1 MPFPWFAWP
10 GTVMTASPVN
20 IPRRGEWL
28 LWTSGFC
35 FISNPCRSITNK
47 LWCYWTKTLL
57 TVSFVLDPFFFLLW
71 QQSCFVSTDLG
82 EVVKDRAERDAVRHF
97 QTYSYSNPFHFFFF
111 HSFFFFFSAICR
123 SGCTIL
129 VGLVVTLT
137 LSSHY
142 MPFSRGCRCW
152 VCLWVPFF
160 ETWDIGEVTAQTY
173 RNSGQ
178 QEQPQQEHWVQLVP
192 VDFFYFH

>member
-1 MPFPWFAWP
+1 MSVILNLEMPFPWFAWP

-28 LWTSGFC
+28 LCTSGFC
-35 FISNPCRSITNK
+35 FIRNPCRSITNK

-111 HSFFFFFSAICR
+111 HSFFFFLLSNMQEWLHNFSGT
-123 SGCTIL
+123 GCYSDTQ
-129 VGLVVTLT
+129 LT
-137 LSSHY
+137 LHA
-142 MPFSRGCRCW
+142 
-152 VCLWVPFF
+152 
-160 ETWDIGEVTAQTY
+160 I
-173 RNSGQ
+173 
-178 QEQPQQEHWVQLVP
+178 
-192 VDFFYFH
+192 

>member
-1 MPFPWFAWP
+1 MSGYFAP
-10 GTVMTASPVN
+10 QASASSETHAEALQTSYGVIGPKHFSQSVSC
-20 IPRRGEWL
+20 
-28 LWTSGFC
+28 WTH
-35 FISNPCRSITNK
+35 
-47 LWCYWTKTLL
+47 
-57 TVSFVLDPFFFLLW
+57 FFLLW

-123 SGCTIL
+123 SGCIIS

-178 QEQPQQEHWVQLVP
+178 QEQPQQEHWVQLVL